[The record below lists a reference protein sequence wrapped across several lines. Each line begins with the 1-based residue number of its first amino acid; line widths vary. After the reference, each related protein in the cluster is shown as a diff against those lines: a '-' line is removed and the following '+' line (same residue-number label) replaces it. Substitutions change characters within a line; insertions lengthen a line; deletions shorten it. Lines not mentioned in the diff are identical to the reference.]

1 MFIAFPAFLLVAV
14 APPSFPSPRLPDL
27 RLELFQRMKV
37 DQDARK
43 KMMSTDLP
51 DKRKAIDELR
61 AVDTENTRRI
71 REVVARHGWPGRTL
85 VGVDGAH
92 AVWLLVQHA
101 DHDRAFQK
109 ECLEK
114 MRQAAPGE
122 VSGRDIAYLTDRV
135 LVGEGKPQRYGTQL
149 QLQNGKLIPQ
159 TLETPGEVDRRRGEL
174 GMEPLSQYLEFAE
187 KAQREFARKPTPD
200 KKP

>member
-1 MFIAFPAFLLVAV
+1 MLIAPFISLLLGV
-14 APPSFPSPRLPDL
+14 APPAFASPRMPDL
-27 RLELFQRMKV
+27 RVELLQRMKV
-37 DQDARK
+37 DQEARR
-43 KMMSTDLP
+43 KMMASFSQGN
-51 DKRKAIDELR
+51 RAAFDELR
-61 AVDTENTRRI
+61 AVDNENTRRI

-114 MRQAAPGE
+114 MRRCAPGE
-122 VSGRDIAYLTDRV
+122 VSGRDVAYLTDRV

-149 QLQNGKLIPQ
+149 QVQNGKLVPQ
-159 TLETPGEVDRRRGEL
+159 PLETPGEVDRRRGEL

-187 KAQREFARKPTPD
+187 KAQREFSRKPTPE